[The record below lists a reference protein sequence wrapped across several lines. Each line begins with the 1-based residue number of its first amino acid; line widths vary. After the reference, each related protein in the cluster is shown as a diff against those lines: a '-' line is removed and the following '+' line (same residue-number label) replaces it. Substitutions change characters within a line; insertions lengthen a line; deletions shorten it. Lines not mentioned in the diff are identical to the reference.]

1 MGKGLV
7 DIPGLYEIEEAA
19 KALDVGVATIFR
31 WMKSGKLISLDV
43 GGRTLIAQSEIER
56 LKNEQAAD

>member
-43 GGRTLIAQSEIER
+43 GGRTLSPRA
-56 LKNEQAAD
+56 K